1 MAQKR
6 TNSKTPKRRHVSV
19 TLRAPEAQ
27 SVVVAGSFSDW
38 QTDQYVLKRNE
49 EGTWQR
55 RLTVEPGT
63 YEYRFIVDGQWHDDP
78 QCAERIPNVFGTEN
92 CVLHV

>member
-6 TNSKTPKRRHVSV
+6 TNSEMPKKRHVSV
-19 TLRAPEAQ
+19 MLKAPEAR
-27 SVVVAGSFSDW
+27 SVVVTGSFVDW
-38 QTDQYVLKRNE
+38 QTDQYVLKKKE
-49 EGTWQR
+49 DGTWKR

-63 YEYRFIVDGQWHDDP
+63 YEYRFIIDGQWHDDP
-78 QCAERIPNVFGTEN
+78 QCAERIPNAFGTEN